1 MFEMILATIDAA
13 GWGAAGAAVG
23 VGLAVLGAGIGIGNI
38 GGNAT
43 QATARQPE
51 ASGQVFLQML
61 IAAALIE
68 GVAFFGIIMASGT
81 STKDMVK
88 LKELEEST
96 EQSAQESVDH
106 VSEVQGERFTDVL
119 ENAQELL
126 ELMEKLGG
134 FLNDKGDT
142 VVETKDLLVDAVKTT
157 NIGTEAAVSIFE
169 DVLSLW

>member
-68 GVAFFGIIMASGT
+68 GVAFFGILQATGAAST
-81 STKDMVK
+81 SVEGA
-88 LKELEEST
+88 KEVT
-96 EQSAQESVDH
+96 
-106 VSEVQGERFTDVL
+106 
-119 ENAQELL
+119 ELL
-126 ELMEKLGG
+126 
-134 FLNDKGDT
+134 
-142 VVETKDLLVDAVKTT
+142 VEDAKP
-157 NIGTEAAVSIFE
+157 E
-169 DVLSLW
+169 DEE